1 MNRSVLQPDCS
12 RHANTINMAN
22 KSIYKTGD
30 RKSDSYVFDGAKQD
44 EVQGLERQSRCTCYN
59 PFHPPRCRTKHA
71 NCMYSGPST
80 MMHNAAFHAPVSH
93 PLRIL
98 EVGCGTSLNTRHL
111 GCLYPNARVI
121 GTDPL
126 TIPHIAA
133 QPTNVEFIRGTLR
146 PPRRLDP
153 EPGERSR
160 FRLHLPPHARPR
172 RLRLASLPLPDQVY
186 PQTRGLARGEG
197 DGHSYAPLSP
207 LAASRE

>member
-1 MNRSVLQPDCS
+1 
-12 RHANTINMAN
+12 MAN

-44 EVQGLERQSRCTCYN
+44 EVQGLERQSRC
-59 PFHPPRCRTKHA
+59 
-71 NCMYSGPST
+71 PST